1 MLEECG
7 SGGGL
12 QSHSVLRLCFNPEL
26 GELNGVSSRQR
37 LRNSLLFVL
46 HGLSEQILTNA
57 ASHKDKEVTNKV
69 GLV

>member
-7 SGGGL
+7 NGAGL
-12 QSHSVLRLCFNPEL
+12 QPRSVLRLCSNPEL
-26 GELNGVSSRQR
+26 GELNDVSSCQH
-37 LRNSLLFVL
+37 LRNSPLFAL
-46 HGLSEQILTNA
+46 HGLSEQIPTNA